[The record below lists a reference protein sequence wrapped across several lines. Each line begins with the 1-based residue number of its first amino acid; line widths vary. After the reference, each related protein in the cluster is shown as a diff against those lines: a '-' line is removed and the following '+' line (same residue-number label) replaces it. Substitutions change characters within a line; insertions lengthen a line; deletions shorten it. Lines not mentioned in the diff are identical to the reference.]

1 MRAFVLPLP
10 QHGDTLWSQT
20 YRMFSRGVSQ
30 ELDVE
35 PRLTVS
41 IIPFQIRNDA
51 FCVGTI
57 VSESGEHIL
66 PSRSPDTREPLDAA
80 AERLMLESTGHPPA
94 YLEQL
99 YTVSIE
105 QRDPWRIIVSYIAL
119 VSPDSDRPDEAL
131 VWREPTS
138 LQLRRETDRML
149 LDYALVRIRAKLGYT
164 NIAFHLL
171 PRAFTLTD
179 LQVAYEQVL
188 GQQMDKRNF
197 RRRMSASGIVTRTGV
212 LRRDGK
218 HRPAELYRFTS
229 DSDQSTYL
237 TPPWARS
244 ESPS

>member
-1 MRAFVLPLP
+1 MVGIPEL
-10 QHGDTLWSQT
+10 
-20 YRMFSRGVSQ
+20 

-35 PRLTVS
+35 PRLTVC

-57 VSESGEHIL
+57 IDGNDEHVL
-66 PSRSPDTREPLDAA
+66 PSRSPDVREPLDRA
-80 AERLMLESTGHPPA
+80 AEHLMSDSTGHPPA

-99 YTVSIE
+99 YTLSIE

-119 VSPDSDRPDEAL
+119 VPPNADRPEESL
-131 VWREPTS
+131 VWREPS
-138 LQLRRETDRML
+138 RLQLRRDTDRML

-171 PRAFTLTD
+171 PRTFTLTD
-179 LQVAYEQVL
+179 LQDVYEQVL
-188 GQQMDKRNF
+188 GQQLDKRNF
-197 RRRMSASGIVTRTGV
+197 RRRVSASGIVTRTGV

-229 DSDQSTYL
+229 DTDQSTYL

-244 ESPS
+244 DAQS